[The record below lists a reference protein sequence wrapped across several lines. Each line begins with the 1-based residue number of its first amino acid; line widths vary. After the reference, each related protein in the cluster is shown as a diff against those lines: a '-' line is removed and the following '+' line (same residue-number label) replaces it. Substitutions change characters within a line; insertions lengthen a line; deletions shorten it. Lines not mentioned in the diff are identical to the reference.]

1 MDELR
6 FDFDDFEQPDE
17 VFGGALEGEV
27 HSNVDRSMEDRPFFP
42 KSHYECQ
49 HGRKDRL
56 KSLRKGYNKILNK
69 NL

>member
-6 FDFDDFEQPDE
+6 FDFDDFEQLDE
-17 VFGGALEGEV
+17 ESGEILCGEV
-27 HSNVDRSMEDRPFFP
+27 HSNVDRSVVDRHFVP
-42 KSHYECQ
+42 KPHYECQ

-69 NL
+69 TQ